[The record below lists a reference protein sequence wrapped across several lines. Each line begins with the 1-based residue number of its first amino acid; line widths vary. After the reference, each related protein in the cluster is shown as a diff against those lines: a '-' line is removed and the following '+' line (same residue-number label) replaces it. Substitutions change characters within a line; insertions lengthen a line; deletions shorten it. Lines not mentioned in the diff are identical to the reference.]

1 MSLTTVLRTAL
12 FSVALLS
19 IGFTTSAVFSQA
31 AYAQANNMTL
41 QQAMSA
47 LTDAK
52 RDGLVGETETGYLG
66 AVNEESDARIEQIVR
81 LINSARRAEYTSI
94 AQRNNI
100 AVAEVEVLAG
110 QRAIDRTPPGQ
121 YVHVN
126 GRWLR
131 KP

>member
-1 MSLTTVLRTAL
+1 MSLTTVLRSAIL
-12 FSVALLS
+12 SVVILGM
-19 IGFTTSAVFSQA
+19 GFTTSAMLSQP
-31 AYAQANNMTL
+31 AYAQSNNMTL
-41 QQAMSA
+41 QQAMTA
-47 LTDAK
+47 LPDAK

-66 AVNEESDARIEQIVR
+66 VVGDENNARAEQIVR
-81 LINSARRAEYTSI
+81 LINSARRAEYTAI

-121 YVHVN
+121 YVNVN

>member
-1 MSLTTVLRTAL
+1 MSLNTVLRTAL
-12 FSVALLS
+12 FSVVLLS
-19 IGFTTSAVFSQA
+19 IGFTTSAVLSQPV
-31 AYAQANNMTL
+31 YAQANNMTL

-47 LTDAK
+47 LPDAK